1 MSQDV
6 YANPAAPLSVIG
18 GGGGGGTVPGNL
30 PEPAVVGSPTS
41 TSITMSFDVAG
52 VTGTEPITY
61 VLDYSTGGG
70 AKVPVTLTIVGTV
83 YTGTASGLTPSTSY
97 QFTLTATNAVGE
109 TSATPVSVSTAG
121 GAPTPVGN
129 LPPVEFTSAGIS
141 SISVYIDTAAVT
153 GSVPIAYTVRWTSTS
168 GVPSVNF
175 FDQAG
180 NFAPSTG
187 TTIQTFTAEQGPTR
201 DISPGTVYYWG
212 IIAVNSVSQTS
223 TIAPFPAY
231 STLSVPAVPPLAPSA
246 PQFST
251 ATTNSLSFLFS
262 TPTQTTPAPGP
273 QYSYYIGTSSNPI
286 VTGFDAQNVGG
297 PTLLA
302 STFTGNNNV
311 TLSTNTV
318 YYVQSAALQ
327 TIGGTPYTVSSSATA
342 MSTIAAGPATLLP
355 PSPPELITA
364 GTGGFSYRFSTPTQT
379 TEAPGPLYTVFATDS
394 GGSGFD
400 FQFGPTLLA
409 STFTGSNGG
418 VSLNSDTVYDTYALA
433 QQTIGASTIYASS
446 SVTAISTLAVAPVAQ
461 STISTLVGVGFLTF
475 GTGGFSSIIL
485 DTSQNAEVGNWQ
497 ADGVITYG
505 AAPANTGPQYLS
517 SVKARG
523 NKIIL
528 SMGGA
533 NSTDS
538 VLSTMFGL
546 ESGGNADVGAANLA
560 DSLAYAYFGGPSSNN
575 PLGFG
580 RGSFEGFVFDG
591 LDLDIEHQT
600 PQGRTL
606 QVFTS
611 TLKANPGFAGKIVTA
626 APQTPYLT
634 QGAGSGLNANGSF
647 TSFFAMNPGTILN
660 EVYTGNA
667 GDQDSLF
674 SPTHGNLIDYHFVQA
689 YNNASYSYP
698 TGANSGNWN
707 NVVAAWGIQSLQSGY
722 PGAHPKNIMSFA
734 TTDGTPIFDPVGDA
748 AAFNASLLTA
758 NSTIRAFSTSSGVL
772 PFSSINVSDW
782 CAGIGFWAANTNVA
796 SGSSSLPVIST
807 MYGQPSTL
815 SNMPTDLT
823 MTYGGVFNSDSWG
836 LIAGTPIPNGRGY

>member
-6 YANPAAPLSVIG
+6 YANPAAPLSVIGG

-52 VTGTEPITY
+52 VTGTEPIAY

-70 AKVPVTLTIVGTV
+70 LKVPVALSAVGTV
-83 YTGTASGLTPSTSY
+83 YTGTASGLTPSTVY
-97 QFTLTATNAVGE
+97 DFTLTATNAAGE
-109 TSATPVSVSTAG
+109 TSATPVPVSTAG

-201 DISPGTVYYWG
+201 DISPDTVYYWG

-251 ATTNSLSFLFS
+251 ASISSLSFVFS

-273 QYSYYIGTSSNPI
+273 QYSYYGGLSPVNLTQTAIFAVNS
-286 VTGFDAQNVGG
+286 GG

-302 STFTGNNNV
+302 STFTGTNDI
-311 TLSTNTV
+311 TLSTNTT
-318 YYVQSAALQ
+318 YYVMATAEQ
-327 TIGGTPYTVSSSATA
+327 TIASTIVTVSSPIVA
-342 MSTIAAGPATLLP
+342 MSTLSTISSGPNVAPSIPAFGGATYN
-355 PSPPELITA
+355 LITFSFNTSSVIGSPEPVYGA
-364 GTGGFSYRFSTPTQT
+364 SVTGPGYSTI
-379 TEAPGPLYTVFATDS
+379 
-394 GGSGFD
+394 
-400 FQFGPTLLA
+400 FGP
-409 STFTGSNGG
+409 
-418 VSLNSDTVYDTYALA
+418 YPRP
-433 QQTIGASTIYASS
+433 STIPQVIQVTTDNGLLSTTIYEVRSFASNS
-446 SVTAISTLAVAPVAQ
+446 SGISTSAIAFMSTISASPVQ
-461 STISTLVGVGFLTF
+461 STISTLVGVGFLTY

-485 DTSQNAEVGNWQ
+485 DTSQNVEVGNWQ

-505 AAPANTGPQYLS
+505 ATPANTGPQYLS
-517 SVKARG
+517 SLKLRG

-546 ESGGNADVGAANLA
+546 ESGGSADVGAANLA

-600 PQGRTL
+600 PQGKTL
-606 QVFTS
+606 QVFIS
-611 TLKANPGFAGKIVTA
+611 TLKANPGFADKIVTA

-634 QGAGSGLNANGSF
+634 QGSGSGLNANGAF
-647 TSFFAMNPGTILN
+647 TSFSAMNPGTILN

-707 NVVAAWGIQSLQSGY
+707 NVMAAWGIQSLQSGY
-722 PGAHPKNIMSFA
+722 PAQHPKNIMSFA
-734 TTDGTPIFDPVGDA
+734 TTDGTPIFDATTDA

-758 NSTIRAFSTSSGVL
+758 NSTIRAFSTSPGVL
-772 PFSSINVSDW
+772 PFSSVNVGDW
-782 CAGIGFWAANTNVA
+782 CAGIGFWAANVSTV
-796 SGSSSLPVIST
+796 SGTSSLPVIST

-815 SNMPTDLT
+815 SNMPTDVT

-836 LIAGTPIPNGRGY
+836 LIAGTPIANGRGY